1 MSINQGK
8 FGDREKKNKARKEV
22 MNKLPQPVGIE
33 DLSFPDVFGQE
44 QEEFGNY
51 EQPEKEPMSENVAD
65 WVNEDVPDKKK
76 SFFAYRDEPKKPVMD
91 EKKKEQL
98 RKAQLAQGI
107 AKALGSVHKLS
118 IRNNGGIAG
127 RDSGQVDEFINNQ
140 IQFLDDDY
148 LRQMSD
154 YNEQLERTQVYN
166 NNLSNRES
174 ELGLAA
180 QQQAGQMDA
189 RQKQFDSELDY
200 KKGRDKADDDFRN
213 KGLALREK
221 EYGLSYDRAAQQA
234 SQLNNNQLKDQA
246 TTLTNQAKELNDQIE
261 FELGQIEVDDK
272 KVRELEAQRGNL
284 AARIEA
290 VNDRYNKV
298 NGVDIP
304 EPEQQAA
311 PNPYTPGGSIMDAAR
326 RQPTMQETKI
336 NQQAIDEPASQKK
349 ESAKLKEAE
358 TAFNDMIAEA
368 KSGSVSKDQYD
379 YLVKAAQDFARR
391 SGKGFDKTA
400 FKDWLE
406 KQGVKEPTAK
416 DDSRSFRENIVGAV
430 RGEGWDN
437 Q

>member
-272 KVRELEAQRGNL
+272 KVIELEAQRGNL

-304 EPEQQAA
+304 EPEQQTA
-311 PNPYTPGGSIMDAAR
+311 PNPYSPGGSIMDASR

-349 ESAKLKEAE
+349 DSAKLKEAE